1 MSDPTR
7 KAKLPVYPLLTAEMR
22 KRVAHQRAY
31 PIVPTRAEYHDVPAV
46 LREIGILANEKGSQ

>member
-22 KRVAHQRAY
+22 KRVAYQRAY
-31 PIVPTRAEYHDVPAV
+31 PIVPPRAEYQDLPAV
-46 LREIGILANEKGSQ
+46 LREIGILAKEKGA